1 MMALVIWA
9 IGMLVLLV
17 TLVIC
22 VALIKEWKNQK

>member
-9 IGMLVLLV
+9 IGMFVLLV